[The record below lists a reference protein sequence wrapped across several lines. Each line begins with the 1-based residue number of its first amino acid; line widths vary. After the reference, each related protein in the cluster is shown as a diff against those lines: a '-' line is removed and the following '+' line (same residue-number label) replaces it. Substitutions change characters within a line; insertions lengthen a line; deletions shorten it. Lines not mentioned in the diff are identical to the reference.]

1 MFDRLLLFLYSL
13 AVAAASATAM
23 AAAFAWVPREAA
35 RDFLDRL
42 YDRFDVMIPVTTV
55 AVLMFLVSL
64 RFLYVLLRTGRG
76 QPPSIDQRTDFGDIR
91 ISLDTVEH
99 LALRAAGRRRGLADL
114 KARVS
119 VDEAGLH
126 IALRTMVDGDSP
138 IPETTEEVQRLVKQH
153 VEEVT
158 GIPVASVSV
167 YVANVLPAQTFRTRV
182 E

>member
-1 MFDRLLLFLYSL
+1 MLDRVLLFLYSL
-13 AVAAASATAM
+13 TIAAVSAAVLAT
-23 AAAFAWVPREAA
+23 AFAWVPREAS

-55 AVLMFLVSL
+55 AVLMFLASL
-64 RFLYVLLRTGRG
+64 RFLYAVLRSGRG

-91 ISLDTVEH
+91 ISLETVEH

-126 IALRTMVDGDSP
+126 IALRALVDGDSP
-138 IPETTEEVQRLVKQH
+138 IPEMTEEVQRTVKQH
-153 VEEVT
+153 VEDIT
-158 GIPVASVSV
+158 GIPVATVSV
-167 YVANVLPAQTFRTRV
+167 YVANVLPVQTFRARV